1 MQRHY
6 QLVTVDSVQNDEETI
21 LDFLSTRASDIKLLN
36 YFRELPVSFDATL
49 VHSERGIVEA
59 RIHDL
64 QAAAMI
70 GQKEVFVKCK
80 GLPHDVIAKVMKI
93 RKTSNTALLTNFHY
107 IIITAERRICVRVRV
122 SEHHEVTF
130 QYENQMIHGVIEDIS
145 FSGLSFSTPRKVDL
159 EENIEGLV
167 TITLLDTVLELH
179 GKILKASHNSSSA
192 KFVIELELDSKNE
205 KLISQFI
212 FAQQS
217 QIIRELKEL
226 YDSAPDT
233 ILL

>member
-21 LDFLSTRASDIKLLN
+21 HDFLSNRAGNIKLLN

-49 VHSERGIVEA
+49 VHCERGVVEA

-70 GQKEVFVKCK
+70 GQKEVFLKCRE
-80 GLPHDVIAKVMKI
+80 LPHDVVAKVMKI
-93 RKTSNTALLTNFHY
+93 RKTSKTALLTNFHY
-107 IIITAERRICVRVRV
+107 CIITAERRVCVRVRV
-122 SEHHEVTF
+122 SEYHDVSF
-130 QYENQMIHGVIEDIS
+130 QYGNQLIHGVIEDIS
-145 FSGLSFSTPRKVDL
+145 FSGLSFSTTREVCL

-167 TITLLDTVLELH
+167 TITLPDSVLELH
-179 GKILKASHNSSSA
+179 GKILKASHNDTSA
-192 KFVIELELDSKNE
+192 KFVIELELDSKSE

-226 YDSAPDT
+226 FDSAPDT